1 VKIDWLEDSLT
12 MSKSRKPL
20 DEAKYA
26 YEQRNIKTKK
36 ASRTRKRNGH
46 DKSHPNH
53 DQLGVDDP
61 NDKAGQKGEIAG
73 TQVNTVADKH
83 VEVGVHSTPGR
94 DPATAKKKKQQQ
106 QQEQKHV
113 ATVVKKKQQ
122 QQPRLGWADQEL
134 HCSKDEQ
141 IEISGKSLYNLQTSI
156 NRTLLGSSL
165 VCMSCL
171 VGPTLTVHSERV
183 RRRMRRI
190 REGARPT

>member
-1 VKIDWLEDSLT
+1 

-36 ASRTRKRNGH
+36 ASRTRKRNGR
-46 DKSHPNH
+46 DKSRPNH
-53 DQLGVDDP
+53 DEQGMDDP
-61 NDKAGQKGEIAG
+61 RNEDGQKGEGGG
-73 TQVNTVADKH
+73 TQLNTVADNH
-83 VEVGVHSTPGR
+83 VEVGVHSTPRR
-94 DPATAKKKKQQQ
+94 DPETAKKKKQQQ
-106 QQEQKHV
+106 QQEQKHD

-122 QQPRLGWADQEL
+122 QQQRPRSADQEL

-156 NRTLLGSSL
+156 NRTLLGSPL

-171 VGPTLTVHSERV
+171 TGPTLTVHSERI

-190 REGARPT
+190 REGAWPT